1 MTLLSFERYGFRYR
15 RAVNWALS
23 DIDLAV
29 GQGELLGIVGPSG
42 AGKSTLA
49 ASIGAFIPS
58 LIRGETDGKLVVDG
72 RTTETSSPRDLAG
85 IVGTVFQDFES
96 QIFSSRVDV
105 ETAFGPE
112 NLGLKRN
119 EIVSRVNRSLAL
131 VNLTEKK
138 LRIPSDLS
146 GGEKQRLVI
155 ASILAMEPKILVFD
169 EPITDLDPEGQR
181 DVLALLERLLTEKHR
196 TAVLVDHESDHLASA
211 DRIAVLAGG
220 KLVGIG
226 TPREIFRDAKL
237 RAKYRL
243 KPLAHIEILSA
254 LGIVDAPLSVA
265 DTIPIL
271 RRLNR
276 PFDRAKTE
284 RILKK
289 ERRRTAKYG
298 APLIEIDG
306 LSFSYGKNRII
317 SDLSLTIRER
327 EFVALVGPNGS
338 GKTTL
343 VKQMNGLLRPQRGKV
358 LVSGRPPASYSVRE
372 ISEVIGF
379 VHQNPD
385 RMIFAERVFD
395 EAAFGLVVRNTARKI
410 VEERVLKVLSV
421 VGLGDKADEDP
432 FLLTKGE
439 RQRLAVAATLAVGP
453 QVLILDEPTTGLDY
467 GEIIDMMNLLK
478 SLNERGHTVICITH
492 NMDVA
497 ARFCHRM
504 IILES
509 GSVIADGS
517 AREVFS
523 QQGVLDRGMIVPPP
537 AVQLGIA
544 NGFVTLTAQE
554 FIECIGDRREHE

>member
-1 MTLLSFERYGFRYR
+1 MTHAHPVSFERYGFRYK
-15 RAVNWALS
+15 RAHNWALS

-29 GQGELLGIVGPSG
+29 ADGELLGIVGPSG

-49 ASIGAFIPS
+49 ASVGAFMPS
-58 LIRGETDGKLVVDG
+58 LIKGEIRGRVVVDG
-72 RTTETSSPRDLAG
+72 RETAAGSPRDLAG

-112 NLGLKRN
+112 NLGLSRR
-119 EIVSRVNRSLAL
+119 EILSRVKRSLAS
-131 VNLTEKK
+131 VRLTDKK
-138 LRIPSDLS
+138 DRVPSDLS

-155 ASILAMEPKILVFD
+155 ASTLAMEPRILVFD

-181 DVLALLERLLTEKHR
+181 DVLLFLERLLRER
-196 TAVLVDHESDHLASA
+196 QVTAILVDHESDHLVHA
-211 DRIAVLAGG
+211 DRVGVLAGG
-220 KLVGIG
+220 RLVAVG
-226 TPREIFRDAKL
+226 TPREIFGDGGL
-237 RAKYRL
+237 LTKYRL

-254 LGIVDAPLSVA
+254 LGIDNPPLSIA
-265 DTIPIL
+265 DAIPL
-271 RRLNR
+271 LKGLNR
-276 PFDRAKTE
+276 SFDQKRTE
-284 RILKK
+284 RIL
-289 ERRRTAKYG
+289 ERERVRASRYG
-298 APLIEIDG
+298 TPLIQMDDV
-306 LSFSYGKNRII
+306 SFSYGKNRVI
-317 SDLSLTIRER
+317 SDLDLVIRER

-343 VKQMNGLLRPQRGKV
+343 VKQMNGLLSPETGRV
-358 LVSGRPPASYSVRE
+358 LISGRPPRSYSVRE

-395 EAAFGLVVRNTARKI
+395 EAAFGLSVRNVDRDTIQR
-410 VEERVLKVLSV
+410 RVSEVLSV

-467 GEIIDMMNLLK
+467 GEIVDMMNLLRN
-478 SLNERGHTVICITH
+478 LNDHGHTVICITH

-497 ARFCHRM
+497 AGYCHRM
-504 IILES
+504 IILEA
-509 GSVIADGS
+509 GSIIADGPV
-517 AREVFS
+517 REIFS
-523 QQGVLDRGMIVPPP
+523 RGKALERGMIVPPA
-537 AVQLGIA
+537 AVQMGAA
-544 NGFVTLTAQE
+544 NGFITLTAQE
-554 FIECIGDRREHE
+554 FIECMGR

>member
-1 MTLLSFERYGFRYR
+1 MTHPHLISFEHYGFRYR
-15 RAVNWALS
+15 RAGEWALS
-23 DIDLAV
+23 DIDLSVAD
-29 GQGELLGIVGPSG
+29 GELLGVVGPSG

-49 ASIGAFIPS
+49 ASVGAFIPN
-58 LIRGETDGKLVVDG
+58 LIRGEITGRLIVDG
-72 RTTETSSPRDLAG
+72 RETAVNSPRDLAG

-96 QIFSSRVDV
+96 QIFSSRVDI

-112 NLGLKRN
+112 NLGLSRT
-119 EIVSRVNRSLAL
+119 EIVSRVHSSLAS
-131 VNLTEKK
+131 VCLTGKK
-138 LRIPSDLS
+138 DRVPSDLS

-181 DVLALLERLLTEKHR
+181 DVLLLLKRLLTEKRR
-196 TAVLVDHESDHLASA
+196 TAILVDHESDHLVHAN
-211 DRIAVLAGG
+211 RIVVLAGG
-220 KLVGIG
+220 RLVGIG
-226 TPREIFRDAKL
+226 TPQEVFRNGRL
-237 RAKYRL
+237 LTKYRL
-243 KPLAHIEILSA
+243 KPLAHIKILSA
-254 LGIVDAPLSVA
+254 LGIDDGPLSVA

-271 RRLNR
+271 KGLNR
-276 PFDRAKTE
+276 SFNRNKTE
-284 RILKK
+284 RIVQREH
-289 ERRRTAKYG
+289 ERAAAYG
-298 APLIEIDG
+298 PPLIEMDNV
-306 LSFSYGKNRII
+306 SFSYGKNRII
-317 SDLSLTIRER
+317 SNLDLIIRER

-343 VKQMNGLLRPQRGKV
+343 VKQINGLLPPETGRV
-358 LVSGRPPASYSVRE
+358 LISGRPPKSYSVRE

-395 EAAFGLVVRNTARKI
+395 EAAFGLAVRDTAAQTI
-410 VEERVLKVLSV
+410 QQRVSEVLSV

-478 SLNERGHTVICITH
+478 TLNEHGHTVICITH

-497 ARFCHRM
+497 AGYCHRM
-504 IILES
+504 IILEA
-509 GSVIADGS
+509 GSIIADGS
-517 AREVFS
+517 VREVFS
-523 QQGVLDRGMIVPPP
+523 RQASLDRGMIVPPS
-537 AVQLGIA
+537 AVQMGIA
-544 NGFVTLTAQE
+544 NGFVTLTARE
-554 FIECIGDRREHE
+554 FIECIGA

>member
-1 MTLLSFERYGFRYR
+1 MPLLSFDHYGFRYR
-15 RAVNWALS
+15 KARQWALS

-29 GQGELLGIVGPSG
+29 EEGELLGIVGPSG

-49 ASIGAFIPS
+49 ASVGAFIPG
-58 LIRGETDGKLVVDG
+58 LIRGETAGRLIVDG
-72 RTTETSSPRDLAG
+72 RSSGAASPRELAG

-105 ETAFGPE
+105 EAAFGPE
-112 NLGLKRN
+112 NLGIPRT
-119 EIVSRVNRSLAL
+119 EIVSRVNRSLAM

-138 LRIPSDLS
+138 GRVPSDLS

-169 EPITDLDPEGQR
+169 EPITDLDPDGQR
-181 DVLALLERLLTEKHR
+181 DVLLLLERLLTEKHR
-196 TAVLVDHESDHLASA
+196 TAVLVDHESDHLAYA
-211 DRIAVLAGG
+211 DRVVVLAGG
-220 KLVGIG
+220 RLVAIG
-226 TPREIFRDAKL
+226 TPREIFRDEKL
-237 RAKYRL
+237 REKYRL
-243 KPLAHIEILSA
+243 KPLAHLEILSA
-254 LGIVDAPLSVA
+254 LGVKDGPLNAA

-271 RRLNR
+271 KRLNR
-276 PFDRAKTE
+276 SFNKKQTG
-284 RILKK
+284 RILS
-289 ERRRTAKYG
+289 EDGRRADAYG
-298 APLIEIDG
+298 QTLIEIDG

-317 SDLSLTIRER
+317 FDLNLAIRER

-343 VKQMNGLLRPQRGKV
+343 VKQINGLLRPQKGRV

-395 EAAFGLVVRNTARKI
+395 EAAFGLVVRNAGREAIERK
-410 VEERVLKVLSV
+410 VSEVLSV
-421 VGLGDKADEDP
+421 VGLEHKAQEDP

-453 QVLILDEPTTGLDY
+453 RVLILDEPTTGLDY
-467 GEIIDMMNLLK
+467 GEIVDMMNLLT
-478 SLNERGHTVICITH
+478 SLNDRGHTVICITH

-504 IILES
+504 VVLES
-509 GSVIADGS
+509 GSIIADGS
-517 AREVFS
+517 VREVFS
-523 QQGVLDRGMIVPPP
+523 RQDALDRGMIVPPA
-537 AVQLGIA
+537 AVQLGLA
-544 NGFVTLTAQE
+544 YSFATLTADE
-554 FIECIGDRREHE
+554 FIRCIGAEQTHG

>member
-1 MTLLSFERYGFRYR
+1 MTHPHILSFEHYGFRYR
-15 RAVNWALS
+15 RAREWALV

-29 GQGELLGIVGPSG
+29 AEGELIGIVGPSG

-49 ASIGAFIPS
+49 ASVGAFIPN
-58 LIRGETDGKLVVDG
+58 LIRGEITGRLVVDG
-72 RTTETSSPRDLAG
+72 RETAVTSPRDLAG

-96 QIFSSRVDV
+96 QIFSSRVDI

-112 NLGLKRN
+112 NLGLSRT
-119 EIVSRVNRSLAL
+119 EILSRVRRSLAS
-131 VNLTEKK
+131 VSLTEKK
-138 LRIPSDLS
+138 GRVPSDLS

-181 DVLALLERLLTEKHR
+181 DVLLLLDRLLTDKR
-196 TAVLVDHESDHLASA
+196 VTAVLVDHESDHLVNA
-211 DRIAVLAGG
+211 DRVGVLAEGR
-220 KLVGIG
+220 LVEVG
-226 TPREIFRDAKL
+226 TPREIFSNGKL
-237 RAKYRL
+237 LTKYRL

-254 LGIVDAPLSVA
+254 LGIENGPLLLA

-271 RRLNR
+271 KGLRRS
-276 PFDRAKTE
+276 FDRDKIK
-284 RILKK
+284 RITKR
-289 ERRRTAKYG
+289 EDDRAAGYG
-298 APLIEIDG
+298 APLIEMDNI
-306 LSFSYGKNRII
+306 SFSYRKNRVI
-317 SDLSLTIRER
+317 SNLDLTIRQR

-343 VKQMNGLLRPQRGKV
+343 VKQINGFLSPQAGRV
-358 LVSGRPPASYSVRE
+358 LISGRPPRSYSVRE

-395 EAAFGLVVRNTARKI
+395 EAAFGLVVRNTNAQTIQQK
-410 VEERVLKVLSV
+410 VSQVLSV
-421 VGLGDKADEDP
+421 VGLDEKADEDP

-453 QVLILDEPTTGLDY
+453 KVLILDEPTTGLDY

-478 SLNERGHTVICITH
+478 SLNEHGHTVICITH
-492 NMDVA
+492 NMDVVA
-497 ARFCHRM
+497 GYCHRM

-517 AREVFS
+517 VREVFS
-523 QQGVLDRGMIVPPP
+523 RQAALDRGMIVAPS
-537 AVQLGIA
+537 AVRMGID
-544 NGFVTLTAQE
+544 NGFVTLTSRE
-554 FIECIGDRREHE
+554 FIECIGA